1 MISKFRNEHFFLSN
15 FYPSEIVEDEIKYE
29 SVENYFQAMKSD
41 SPIVRKSIG
50 ILNPSDAKKAGRR
63 LKINPAEWNA
73 KKDEIMFHA
82 LKLKFSNP
90 VLMEKLRA
98 TGGCELVE
106 GNTWND
112 TYWGM
117 CNGKG
122 LNKLGK
128 MLMKIRDEEV

>member
-15 FYPSEIVEDEIKYE
+15 FYPSEIVEDGIEYE
-29 SVENYFQAMKSD
+29 SIENYFQAMKSD
-41 SPIVRKSIG
+41 SPMVRKSIG

-73 KKDEIMFHA
+73 KKDDIMFHA
-82 LKLKFSNP
+82 LKIKFSNP
-90 VLMEKLRA
+90 KLMEMLRA
-98 TGGCELVE
+98 TAGEELVE

-112 TYWGM
+112 CYWGV

-128 MLMKIRDEEV
+128 MLMEIRGQS